1 MLPISKIWPLLVGTL
16 LVPLTFPVWAETP
29 GNGNSQLTVSVYD
42 DAGVPA
48 AVLIQA
54 EQKAAR
60 IFDRAGVNVIWAN
73 CSSYS
78 TKQQVGSDAL
88 VPAGERSSSGFG
100 PDESVVN
107 NALPSEQEAGLRS
120 AGRVGTPA
128 PTWSG
133 LADRGCS
140 KFKWPTNLALRV
152 VPRSPGSVNDV
163 FGVAFLSAEG
173 TGCYSDVYYD
183 RATDLHADWNVSLA
197 DILGA
202 VMAHELGHL
211 LLGSNSH
218 TPLGIMRGHWQ
229 PEELRRLARGGLL
242 FTAEQGHHM
251 QGKLSSERPTLAATV
266 QPNE

>member
-1 MLPISKIWPLLVGTL
+1 VLPFSKVWPLLVGTL
-16 LVPLTFPVWAETP
+16 LMPLTFPAWAESP

-73 CSSYS
+73 CPTSPNH
-78 TKQQVGSDAL
+78 VGPDAL
-88 VPAGERSSSGFG
+88 VRAGERSSPSFATAPSGLADDG
-100 PDESVVN
+100 
-107 NALPSEQEAGLRS
+107 LQAG
-120 AGRVGTPA
+120 GRMGTPA

-133 LADRGCS
+133 LPDGGCS
-140 KFKWPTNLALRV
+140 KFEWPTNLALRV
-152 VPRSPGSVNDV
+152 VPRSTGSVNDV

-173 TGCYSDVYYD
+173 TGCYSNVYYD
-183 RATDLHADWNVSLA
+183 RAIGLHTDWNVGVA

-218 TPLGIMRGHWQ
+218 TPSGIMRGHWQ
-229 PEELRRLARGGLL
+229 SEELHRLVRGGLL
-242 FTAEQGHHM
+242 FTPDQGQHM
-251 QGKLSSERPTLAATV
+251 QGELSSVRPTLAATV
-266 QPNE
+266 PPNRPAK

>member
-1 MLPISKIWPLLVGTL
+1 VLLFSKVWPLLVGTL
-16 LVPLTFPVWAETP
+16 LVPLTFPAWAETP

-60 IFDRAGVNVIWAN
+60 IFDYAGVNVTWSN
-73 CSSYS
+73 CSSS
-78 TKQQVGSDAL
+78 TNPVDPDAL
-88 VPAGERSSSGFG
+88 V
-100 PDESVVN
+100 
-107 NALPSEQEAGLRS
+107 
-120 AGRVGTPA
+120 RV
-128 PTWSG
+128 SG
-133 LADRGCS
+133 LPDSGCS
-140 KFKWPTNLALRV
+140 KLEWPTNLALRV
-152 VPRSPGSVNDV
+152 VPRSAGSVNDV

-183 RATDLHADWNVSLA
+183 RAINLHVDWNVSLT

-218 TPLGIMRGHWQ
+218 TLLGIMRGRWQ
-229 PEELRRLARGGLL
+229 TEDLRRLAKGGLL
-242 FTAEQGHHM
+242 FTTEQGLHM
-251 QGKLSSERPTLAATV
+251 HGELSTVHQTLAATV
-266 QPNE
+266 RPE